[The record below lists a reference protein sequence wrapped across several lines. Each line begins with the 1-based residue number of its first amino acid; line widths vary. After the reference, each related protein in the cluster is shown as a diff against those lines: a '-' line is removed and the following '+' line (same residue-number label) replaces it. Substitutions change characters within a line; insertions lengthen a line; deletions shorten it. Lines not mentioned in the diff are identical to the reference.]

1 MSRRI
6 VLSSCLLAIVVGC
19 SSTDEGVANPGR
31 GGSSNTTGSGGNG
44 GSATTGSGGTG
55 GSTGGS
61 TGTGGATGGTTG
73 TGGATGGSGGTIGT
87 GGSAGKAGSGGTAG
101 SGGATGGGAGTGG
114 ATGGGAG
121 TGGSTGGGAGT
132 GGNAGAGGSAG
143 GTAGTG
149 GGAGTGGTG
158 GSKDGGA
165 DTGTGGTGG
174 TGPGLD
180 GGASKCGAPLFG
192 AAPTEASVSANGT
205 LTVATYTTGLATST
219 AYKDATVHYPSNG
232 TGPYVVVVIVPG
244 FTTPASLMAP
254 WGRFMAS
261 HGYVG
266 VTAGPPSESDSPE
279 VRDNALWAVIGSMKA
294 ENTRAGGP
302 LNGQISDCFAV
313 MGHSM
318 GGGGSLIATNAH
330 PTDIK
335 AAIPL
340 NPYQPSGRFPAIVG
354 ATLVLTGQNDTTAAP
369 TSHGRPHYDSIP
381 ATTIKQYVE
390 AQGGNH
396 QSAFSP
402 SGLTARYAISWLKYN
417 VDGDARYRPFL
428 DRAATGISNF
438 DTTVK

>member
-6 VLSSCLLAIVVGC
+6 VLSSCLLAMIVGC
-19 SSTDEGVANPGR
+19 SATDEGVNSPGR
-31 GGSSNTTGSGGNG
+31 GGSSNTTGSGGNA
-44 GSATTGSGGTG
+44 GSGTTGSGGTG

-61 TGTGGATGGTTG
+61 TGTGGATGGSTG
-73 TGGATGGSGGTIGT
+73 TGGATGGSGGTTGT

-114 ATGGGAG
+114 STGGSAGTGGATGGGAG
-121 TGGSTGGGAGT
+121 SGGI
-132 GGNAGAGGSAG
+132 
-143 GTAGTG
+143 
-149 GGAGTGGTG
+149 AGTGGTSGTGGTAGAG

-165 DTGTGGTGG
+165 DSGTGGTGG

-266 VTAGPPSESDSPE
+266 VTAGPPSESDSPD
-279 VRDNALWAVIGSMKA
+279 VRANALWAVIGSMKA

-302 LNGQISDCFAV
+302 LNGQISNCFAV

-340 NPYQPSGRFPAIVG
+340 NPYQPSGRFAAIVA

-390 AQGGNH
+390 AQAGNH

-402 SGLTARYAISWLKYN
+402 NGLTARYAISWLKYN